1 MDSTPISVLIVDDD
15 PIVIG
20 MLADWL
26 GEQGHRVDSTPR
38 IKDALRL
45 AARQVY
51 DLALVD
57 LELCSGDGR
66 ELQERLLSIQSDLTL
81 IVITE
86 HSAIEAAVRAL
97 KAGAYDYI
105 TKPLD
110 PEELAQ
116 MVNRVTEHRSLRCE
130 NRRLRVRL
138 ESVSTPDFIV
148 GSSHAMKRLLEL
160 VDAVVKTDAAVLIKG
175 ELGSGR
181 ELVARFIH
189 AHSGRRYGPLVIVNC
204 GALAEPAL
212 ETELFGQDGIGPEG
226 KRSRAEGKLQLAD
239 GGTIFLDEIAT
250 LSART
255 QARLLLSLETTEAAH
270 TEGREPTRVDF
281 RVIAATTRNLEALV
295 DKGGFRKDLFWR
307 LNVVTME
314 IPPLRRRPED
324 IPVLAE
330 HFVSVLAREMNS
342 KPLQLSPEAVEAL
355 QQHSWPGNV
364 RELRNAIE
372 KAVMVGTPP
381 TIVPEDLPLRM
392 TIPTAGPGPLPLAE
406 VERAHIRR
414 VLDACRWNISRAAK
428 LLEVD
433 RGTLYNKI
441 AKYGFKRSA

>member
-1 MDSTPISVLIVDDD
+1 MASTPSSILIVDDD
-15 PIVIG
+15 PIVIRK
-20 MLADWL
+20 LADWF
-26 GEQGHRVDSTPR
+26 GEQGHRVDSTPS
-38 IKDALRL
+38 IKDALQL

-57 LELCSGDGR
+57 LGLCSGEGR

-81 IVITE
+81 IVFSE
-86 HSAIEAAVRAL
+86 RSEIESAVRAL
-97 KAGAYDYI
+97 KAGAYGYI

-110 PEELAQ
+110 SEELSQ
-116 MVNRVTEHRSLRCE
+116 MVHRATEHRSLRCE
-130 NRRLRVRL
+130 NRRLRSRL
-138 ESVSTPDFIV
+138 EAVSTPDFIF
-148 GSSHAMKRLLEL
+148 GPSHAMKRLLEL
-160 VDAVVKTDAAVLIKG
+160 VDAVVKTDAPVLITG

-181 ELVARFIH
+181 ELIARFIH
-189 AHSGRRYGPLVIVNC
+189 SRSDRRFGPLVIVNC
-204 GALAEPAL
+204 GALV
-212 ETELFGQDGIGPEG
+212 ETELEGELFGNEEQRPDGTT
-226 KRSRAEGKLQLAD
+226 SHHEGKLQLAD
-239 GGTIFLDEIAT
+239 GGTLFLDEIAS
-250 LSART
+250 LNPRA
-255 QARLLLSLETTEAAH
+255 QARLLLSLETTEEAR
-270 TEGREPTRVDF
+270 TEGHEPTRVDF
-281 RVIAATTRNLEALV
+281 RVIAATTRDLETLV
-295 DKGGFRKDLFWR
+295 DKGDFRKDLFWR

-324 IPVLAE
+324 IQVLAE
-330 HFVSVLAREMNS
+330 HFLSVLAREMNHR
-342 KPLQLSPEAVEAL
+342 PLNLSPEAVEAL

-364 RELRNAIE
+364 RELRNAME
-372 KAVMVGTPP
+372 RAVMVGTPP

-392 TIPTAGPGPLPLAE
+392 TIPATGPGPLPLVE

>member
-1 MDSTPISVLIVDDD
+1 MASTPVSILVVDDD
-15 PIVIG
+15 PIVIKT
-20 MLADWL
+20 LADWL
-26 GEQGHRVDSTPR
+26 GDQGHQIDTTPNS
-38 IKDALRL
+38 KDALRL

-57 LELCSGDGR
+57 LALCFGDGR

-81 IVITE
+81 VVMTKR
-86 HSAIEAAVRAL
+86 SAIEAAVRAL

-116 MVNRVTEHRSLRCE
+116 MVQRVTEHRSLRCE
-130 NRRLRVRL
+130 NRRLRARL
-138 ESVSTPDFIV
+138 EAVSTPDFIV
-148 GSSHAMKRLLEL
+148 GSSHSMKRLIEL
-160 VDAVVKTDAAVLIKG
+160 VDAVVETDATVLIKG
-175 ELGSGR
+175 ELGTGR
-181 ELVARFIH
+181 ELIARFIH

-212 ETELFGQDGIGPEG
+212 EEELFGHDAAGPEG
-226 KRSRAEGKLQLAD
+226 SSSRQEGKLQLAD
-239 GGTIFLDEIAT
+239 GGTIFLDEIAS

-255 QARLLLSLETTEAAH
+255 QARLLLSLETTEAAR
-270 TEGREPTRVDF
+270 TEGREATRVDF
-281 RVIAATTRNLEALV
+281 RVIAATTRDLETLV
-295 DKGGFRKDLFWR
+295 DKGDFRKDLFWR
-307 LNVVTME
+307 LNVVTIE

-330 HFVSVLAREMNS
+330 HFLSVLTREMNRR
-342 KPLQLSPEAVEAL
+342 PLQLSPEAVEAL

-364 RELRNAIE
+364 RELRNAME
-372 KAVMVGTPP
+372 RAVMVGTTP

-392 TIPTAGPGPLPLAE
+392 TIPATGPGPLPLVE

>member
-1 MDSTPISVLIVDDD
+1 MASTPFSVLIVDND
-15 PIVIG
+15 PIVIR

-26 GEQGHRVDSTPR
+26 GDQGHRVDSTPSV
-38 IKDALRL
+38 KDALRQ
-45 AARQVY
+45 AARQIY
-51 DLALVD
+51 DLAIVD
-57 LELCSGDGR
+57 LALCFGDGR
-66 ELQERLLSIQSDLTL
+66 ELQEHLLSTQSDLTL
-81 IVITE
+81 VVMAE
-86 HSAIEAAVRAL
+86 RSAIEAAVRAL

-130 NRRLRVRL
+130 NRRLRARL
-138 ESVSTPDFIV
+138 EAVSTPDFIV
-148 GSSHAMKRLLEL
+148 GSSHSMKRLLEL
-160 VDAVVKTDAAVLIKG
+160 VDAVVDTDATVLIKG
-175 ELGSGR
+175 EWGTGR
-181 ELVARFIH
+181 ELIARFIH

-212 ETELFGQDGIGPEG
+212 EEELFGQDATGPEG
-226 KRSRAEGKLQLAD
+226 MSPHHEGKLQLAD
-239 GGTIFLDEIAT
+239 GGTIFLDEIAS

-255 QARLLLSLETTEAAH
+255 QARLLLSLETTEVAR
-270 TEGREPTRVDF
+270 TGGQKPTRVDF
-281 RVIAATTRNLEALV
+281 RVIAATTRDLETLV
-295 DKGGFRKDLFWR
+295 DKGEFRKDLFWR
-307 LNVVTME
+307 LNVVTLE

-330 HFVSVLAREMNS
+330 HFLSVLAREMNR
-342 KPLQLSPEAVEAL
+342 KALQLSPEAVEAL

-381 TIVPEDLPLRM
+381 TIVVEDLPLRL
-392 TIPTAGPGPLPLAE
+392 TIPAIGPGPLPLAE
-406 VERAHIRR
+406 VERAHISR
-414 VLDACRWNISRAAK
+414 VLKACRWNISRAAK

>member
-1 MDSTPISVLIVDDD
+1 MASTPISVLIVDDD
-15 PIVIG
+15 PIVIR

-26 GEQGHRVDSTPR
+26 GGQGHRVDSTPS

-57 LELCSGDGR
+57 LELCSGEGH
-66 ELQERLLSIQSDLTL
+66 ELQESLLSIQSDLTL
-81 IVITE
+81 IVLSE
-86 HSAIEAAVRAL
+86 RSAIESAVRAL
-97 KAGAYDYI
+97 KAGAYGYI

-110 PEELAQ
+110 SEELSQ
-116 MVNRVTEHRSLRCE
+116 MVERATEHRALGCE
-130 NRRLRVRL
+130 NRRLRSRL
-138 ESVSTPDFIV
+138 EAVSSPDFIF
-148 GSSHAMKRLLEL
+148 GPSHAMKRLLEL
-160 VDAVVKTDAAVLIKG
+160 VDAVVKTDAPVLIKG
-175 ELGSGR
+175 EFGSGR
-181 ELVARFIH
+181 ELIARLIH
-189 AHSGRRYGPLVIVNC
+189 SRSGRRFGPLVIVNC
-204 GALAEPAL
+204 GALAETAL
-212 ETELFGQDGIGPEG
+212 EKELFGNEERGPEG
-226 KRSRAEGKLQLAD
+226 TTSHQECKLQLAD
-239 GGTIFLDEIAT
+239 GGTLLLDEIAS
-250 LSART
+250 LSPRA
-255 QARLLLSLETTEAAH
+255 QARLLLSLETTEGARK
-270 TEGREPTRVDF
+270 EGREPTRVDF
-281 RVIAATTRNLEALV
+281 RVIAATTRDLETLV
-295 DKGGFRKDLFWR
+295 DKGDFRKDLFWR

-330 HFVSVLAREMNS
+330 HFLSVLAREMNR
-342 KPLQLSPEAVEAL
+342 KPVNLSPEAVEAL

-364 RELRNAIE
+364 RELRNAME

-392 TIPTAGPGPLPLAE
+392 TIPTTGPGPLPLVE

-441 AKYGFKRSA
+441 AKYGFTRSA